1 MTRKLGSNWSRF
13 AWAAVVLLCVV
24 AAAAPALAGAG
35 SFQLRTSEVSE
46 VSGGWHVFCQL
57 SLPKAPALAHTPMK
71 FLFTKTVVYERALVD
86 NSADPVVNRTPVVNQ
101 TPSVESL
108 DVDFSDPT
116 GKIFNRTRF
125 DFSLTRTRGYES
137 GEYKVQ
143 VRTTDGVDIG
153 SPASLVL
160 KGDNPVVDRRSITF
174 NAKEKPI
181 KKVDTGV
188 DGGAKV
194 AANGA
199 NDDSPAA
206 ATVSTDV
213 VASGTAAPFIP
224 PEAFQKTPEEEA
236 KEHPKGCGC
245 AIPGIDRTREAGL
258 LAGLPVVLGLAAAR
272 RRRRAR
278 RASSPQ

>member
-1 MTRKLGSNWSRF
+1 
-13 AWAAVVLLCVV
+13 
-24 AAAAPALAGAG
+24 
-35 SFQLRTSEVSE
+35 
-46 VSGGWHVFCQL
+46 
-57 SLPKAPALAHTPMK
+57 MK

-86 NSADPVVNRTPVVNQ
+86 NSSSPVLNRTPLVNQ

-125 DFSLTRTRGYES
+125 DFSLTRTRGYEA

-153 SPASLVL
+153 SPTTLVL

-181 KKVDTGV
+181 KKVDTGL

-194 AANGA
+194 AS
-199 NDDSPAA
+199 NDDTPAA
-206 ATVSTDV
+206 ATLSNDV
-213 VASGTAAPFIP
+213 TPTGSAAPFIP

-236 KEHPKGCGC
+236 QDHPKGCGC
-245 AIPGIDRTREAGL
+245 SVPGTDRTTGAGVFAGIS
-258 LAGLPVVLGLAAAR
+258 LALGLVAAR
-272 RRRRAR
+272 RRRGNSAG
-278 RASSPQ
+278 PDGLV